1 MSLRQDE
8 KPLITFHTTPSAID
22 TEVDYLQHF
31 DERGINKATLKELCE
46 LMKRKAE
53 ELEKMA
59 TARTILEQ
67 KDGK

>member
-1 MSLRQDE
+1 MNQNKE
-8 KPLITFHTTPSAID
+8 IPLITFIMTPQCTDSD
-22 TEVDYLQHF
+22 VDYLQHF
-31 DERGINKATLKELCE
+31 DETQINKYTLKELCE

-67 KDGK
+67 KDNK